1 MTYQYIKT
9 CECGNANQIEV
20 SKRESAF
27 ELKDSFVYSLECE
40 KCGKKGFSS
49 ISSNKPKIDEEL
61 LKEWV
66 ENPDLYFSSQDEDL
80 LLAQEYDN
88 IDLYL
93 KFIDKEKIDIG
104 KRNTLIEALCVM
116 IYDNANKKE
125 KEKLEI
131 VNTVSSELKDR
142 IEIVKQADSWIMDY
156 IKEVSFPIIG
166 IEFKKKTNQPD
177 SYTTSENKGLWN
189 RIKQIWN

>member
-1 MTYQYIKT
+1 MTYQYNKT
-9 CECGNANQIEV
+9 CKCGNTNSIEV

-27 ELKDSFVYSLECE
+27 ELKDSFVYGLECE
-40 KCGKKGFSS
+40 KCGNKGFSS

-61 LKEWV
+61 LKEWA
-66 ENPDLYFSSQDEDL
+66 ENTDLYFSSQDEDL

-93 KFIDKEKIDIG
+93 KFIDKESIDIG

-116 IYDNANKKE
+116 IYDNADENE
-125 KEKLEI
+125 KEKMEI
-131 VNTVSSELKDR
+131 VKKVSSELKKR

-166 IEFKKKTNQPD
+166 IEFKEKPNKSELN
-177 SYTTSENKGLWN
+177 TTTENKGWWN
-189 RIKQIWN
+189 KIKQIWN

>member
-1 MTYQYIKT
+1 MTYQYDKT
-9 CECGNANQIEV
+9 CKCGNTISIEI

-27 ELKDSFVYSLECE
+27 DLKDRFVYSLKCE

-49 ISSNKPKIDEEL
+49 ISSNKPEIDEEL
-61 LKEWV
+61 LKEWA
-66 ENPDLYFSSQDEDL
+66 ENTDLYFSSQDEEL

-93 KFIDKEKIDIG
+93 KFIDKESIDIG

-116 IYDNANKKE
+116 IYDNADKNDN
-125 KEKLEI
+125 EKLKI
-131 VNTVSSELKDR
+131 VKTVSSELKNR

-166 IEFKKKTNQPD
+166 IEFKKKPNKFELN
-177 SYTTSENKGLWN
+177 TTTENKGWWN
-189 RIKQIWN
+189 KIRQIWN